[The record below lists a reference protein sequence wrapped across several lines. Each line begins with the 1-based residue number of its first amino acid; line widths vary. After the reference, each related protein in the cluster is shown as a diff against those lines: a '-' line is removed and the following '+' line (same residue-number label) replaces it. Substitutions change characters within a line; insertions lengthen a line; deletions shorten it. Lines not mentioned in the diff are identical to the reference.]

1 MRRHGLSSTLN
12 GDGLGARL
20 RSRTWHPGP
29 VLPGTVSV
37 GMEGFGSLLHL
48 AGRFFGSLWPIEPAS
63 AETQWAREQLN
74 EGERALFDRMSRA
87 DRRHAIAV
95 AREAERLAT
104 TARTALPDGF
114 VTAAL
119 LHDVGKVE
127 AGLGTFA
134 RALVTVL
141 AIARRRERLLSWRA
155 SPSRWRERAA
165 CYLAH
170 DRIGAELLA
179 AAGSNDLVVSWAR
192 EHHLPSGRWTV
203 EAELGHLL
211 KEADGD

>member
-1 MRRHGLSSTLN
+1 
-12 GDGLGARL
+12 
-20 RSRTWHPGP
+20 
-29 VLPGTVSV
+29 
-37 GMEGFGSLLHL
+37 MEGFGSLVHL
-48 AGRFFGSLWPIEPAS
+48 AGRFVGSLSPIGPPA
-63 AETQWAREQLN
+63 AEEQWARDQFN

-104 TARTALPDGF
+104 AARTAVPDGF
-114 VTAAL
+114 VQAAL

-134 RALVTVL
+134 RALVTML
-141 AIARRRERLLSWRA
+141 AIALRRERLLSWRA

-165 CYLAH
+165 FYLAH

-203 EAELGHLL
+203 DAEIGRLL